1 MTDASVL
8 SGHDFFGRVLGEP
21 SAAPPPPTA
30 GARWG
35 STKTLPLTATQR
47 RWWVLAQH
55 QADRLPV
62 NGGVALRFRGRLSLP
77 ALQLGIDALVARHE
91 ALRTT
96 VGAATGT
103 PVQQVHPPLPVPLGV
118 ADLRPLDERERAA
131 ELAWRIDALLH
142 EPFATDRSP
151 MLRADLLALGASE
164 QLLLI
169 GTPRLVAD
177 RWSQKVL
184 VQDLVQLYEACAA
197 NRPSPLADLPVPYA
211 EFVSWER
218 HAEDGDAAEAS
229 ERVARLPLPTDRPH
243 PAAPSFRGAVHP
255 IALAPGL
262 VAGLTAMSGRE
273 GATPYLV
280 LLAAFEVLLARYADD
295 DAITV
300 GSDLPNRPLDGS
312 ERLVGPFA
320 RLIALRTDLSG
331 EPTFREVLGRVRAA
345 VSAVNP
351 RGRMPADRAEAGPEP
366 TFQVMFSIGYPTQPV
381 TLADLT
387 ITPEPL
393 DDGTARADLE
403 LEVTEGGAGRLR
415 YRTDLFDAATVAR
428 MAGHLGVLLE
438 AAVAHPET
446 PIGRLPLL
454 TPAERGELRGEDRPP
469 QAPVADRPL
478 HGLFEEQAAAH
489 PRATAIAGD
498 AEEISYRELNA
509 RSNRIA
515 HALVLAGLRTGC
527 RVAAVLSNGPRQVEA
542 LLGIL
547 KAGGVFV
554 SLDPTHPTRRLR
566 TVLSEA
572 EAAMLVTDR
581 ACLERHRELREGPG
595 APALGSL
602 VVDGDGG
609 DDDAGRRYGAD
620 LIAKCPTANPGI
632 PVRPQD
638 PVYIVYTSGSTGK
651 PKGIVQSHRSFCQFI
666 EWQSRHFGIRAPQRF
681 AQWASLAYDASYC
694 EIFGALCFGA
704 TLCMTSEGVRYS
716 PPALVEWARR
726 ERVTVLQLVPSF
738 CRQMVDVIQQ
748 EADGRGADALPDL
761 ELLLLAGEAL
771 PVDLAAT
778 WLRLFPDGVRLY
790 NLYGPTE
797 SVLATYYPVQRVA
810 PEQRSIPIG
819 RAIDGRQILILDR
832 YQQPC
837 PVGVPGELYIR
848 SGYLTLGYH
857 ALPGETA
864 AKFIQ
869 NPLHDGYRDPV
880 YRTGDLGR
888 RLADGT
894 LEFLGRRDNLV
905 KLHGNRVELG
915 DIESVL
921 RRFAGVK
928 DSAVLV
934 RTAQRHRRKLVAKER
949 DPREQALASNGR
961 ERQVLVAYFTADQ
974 PLSKAALR
982 RFHEEQLPPHMVP
995 QQFVQLPEWPLNR
1008 NRKLDVKALPEP
1020 DNERPELA
1028 QPFVAPRT
1036 AAERALV
1043 EIVEDV
1049 LAIDGIGVDDGFFEL
1064 GGDSLL
1070 AMQVLNRARR
1080 TVGRRLTFRDL
1091 FECQTVAKLAERV
1104 GEPAAAPAVVDRARA
1119 AAPRTSYPLTLAQE
1133 GVWFLWRLEPESPYY
1148 TGQGSISLRGPLDL
1162 RTLNRAW
1169 RALLERHDV
1178 LRARFGME
1186 QDRAVQLFDVRPTRD
1201 LPFVDLRDL
1210 PAAERRPALERLMRS
1225 RADRAIHLERDPI
1238 LTAEVFRLGDDEHEI
1253 ALTFH
1258 EIILDLWALS
1268 ILIQDLGA
1276 LYQGFQNGDE
1286 APLAPLPVNFGDY
1299 AVWER
1304 EHVRR
1309 DDLAAQ
1315 EAYWRQELA
1324 GELQV
1329 LNLPHD
1335 RRRRATP
1342 TFRGAARSVT
1352 LDPELTGRLKALSAS
1367 ENATLFMTLLSA
1379 VKVLFRLYSGQDD
1392 VIVGAPIASRTQ
1404 AHAESLIG
1412 FFLNMLPL
1420 RTRFDGDCT
1429 FRELLRRMK
1438 ETVTGAVS
1446 NAEYPFSWMLEAVN
1460 VRRDRSVPPVFQV
1473 MFNML
1478 NLPQLSVRQGGVELD
1493 FAELDSGYTKY
1504 DLSVYAQEHGDR
1516 IFLEF
1521 SYQTDLFDAST
1532 IERMVAN
1539 LVVLLRSVVHD
1550 PERPLS
1556 VLGRLSPAEERTL
1569 LHEFNDTARDFGNTL
1584 TIHELFERQAEQTPK
1599 STAYLF
1605 GDDALTYAEL
1615 NERANR
1621 LAPHLRA
1628 LGVERDTPVALCT
1641 RRSFD
1646 MVVGLLGIMK
1656 AGGAYV
1662 ALDPEYPPLRLRGIL
1677 DDVRPPVLVLQSGVD
1692 RFDAY
1697 PGTKVY
1703 LDRDRE
1709 AIDRQPPSSPASRTS
1724 PDDLL
1729 NVVYTSSTTGKPK
1742 GALITQHAVLNR
1754 LCWMWEDHPFRP
1766 GDVAVVQKSYALVA
1780 ATWELFGG
1788 LLRGV
1793 PTVLLSEDEV
1803 LEPPRLWQALVR
1815 HRVSHLLA
1823 SPAFLERLL
1832 DEAEAHPGQWTTLRL
1847 ATTSAEP
1854 ISPAQV
1860 RRWRAAF
1867 PQVPL
1872 LNLYGSTECA
1882 SNVTAYDTREL
1893 PADAV
1898 RCPVGRPLANIRVY
1912 VVDERLRPVPI
1923 GVVGE
1928 MCVSGACLA
1937 RGYLGLPQLTAER
1950 FVASPFGEGERL
1962 FRTGDLARVRPD
1974 GVVELLGRSDDQ
1986 VNIRGFRVEL
1996 GDVETALAQ
2005 HGQVAKC
2012 AVKLY
2017 DGDGRRRLVG
2027 YVVARETVSTS
2038 AVRRFLQERLPEYMI
2053 PSEFL
2058 FLDAVPLTP
2067 SGKVDRKALPAPGHD
2082 RPELDVAFAAPRT
2095 PIEDGMARVWAE
2107 VLGVERVGIHD
2118 NFFELGGHSLLATQV
2133 VHRMR
2138 GAFGVDLP
2146 LVSLFRSPTIA
2157 GLAPEVDERQGTRRA
2172 VADLPRV
2179 APDGVR
2185 RHEPFPLTDVQE
2197 AYWVGRSGQFELG
2210 NVATHFYAEVDA
2222 DDLDLPRFERAWRL
2236 LVERHDMLRCVFLP
2250 DGQQQILERVPPYEI
2265 AVLDLRG
2272 EDAAAVERG
2281 LGGVRE
2287 AMSHEVLPAEQWPL
2301 FRIRASRLGDRRF
2314 RIHLSFDALICDAFS
2329 KRLMFREWYR
2339 LYHEP
2344 DATLPPLEITFRDYV
2359 LAEQAFEESETY
2371 RDALDYWKA
2380 RLDTLPP
2387 APELP
2392 LAKDPGAIQHPRF
2405 ATRKRQLERATWQR
2419 LKGRATQAGLTP
2431 SGFMLTCFAEVLKRW
2446 SKSPRLTINMT
2457 VFNRLA
2463 VHPQV
2468 NDVVGDF
2475 TSLNL
2480 LAVDNADGATF
2491 EARARR
2497 LQEQLW
2503 SDMDHRHVGGVRVL
2517 RELAR
2522 KRPEAPRATM
2532 PVVFT
2537 SVLAH
2542 DVAEDEHP
2550 MFWMGNVVHASY
2562 QTPQVW
2568 LDHAVVEEG
2577 GALELIWTGLEELF
2591 PAGML
2596 EDMLAAYDRL
2606 LRRLAGDERAWDAP
2620 WEDILDDLLPQAQ
2633 LEQRAAVNATVAP
2646 VTDDLLHTLVGHQV
2660 AGRADAPAVITSCRT
2675 LTYDG
2680 LHRRANRVAR
2690 RLRQLGVRP
2699 NTLVPVVME
2708 KGWEQVV
2715 AVLGV
2720 LGAGAAYVPID
2731 AALPPERLRHLIAHA
2746 EADFV
2751 LTQARLDDRLAW
2763 PESVRRVAVDGA
2775 ELDEVDD
2782 APLEPV
2788 QRPEDL
2794 AYVIYTSGSTGLP
2807 KGVMID
2813 HRGAVNTIH
2822 DINRRF
2828 GVGPDD
2834 RVLAL
2839 SSLSFDLSVWD
2850 VFGVLGA
2857 GGAVVIPDA
2866 SGTRDPAH
2874 WADLVRRHRVTIWNS
2889 VPALMELVT
2898 EYLAAQQASAPTPLR
2913 LVMMSG
2919 DWIPITLPDQIRR
2932 VAPAARLISLGGAT
2946 EASIW
2951 SILYPIECVDPSWP
2965 SIPYG
2970 RPMVNQTFHVLSE
2983 AMAPCPVWVPGELY
2997 IGGIGLA
3004 KGYWRDDKKTAAR
3017 FVTHPRTGER
3027 LYHTGDLGRYLP
3039 DGDIEFLG
3047 REDFQVKI
3055 QGHRIEL
3062 GEIEAAVLLYP
3073 AVRSAVVT
3081 AVGEKRGLKRLVAYV
3096 VCEGAAVEGAG
3107 LRRFLEGKLPA
3118 YMVPVAYVM
3127 LPELPLTPNGKVDRQ
3142 ALPAPSDAG
3151 TDEPSRE
3158 PGDAGSRLGGRIG
3171 ELVAS
3176 ILKVDRL
3183 DPQENLL
3190 YLGATSIEMIRIV
3203 NLLDRELGFR
3213 PRMDAFY
3220 RDASV
3225 QGLAA
3230 LYRAHGTREDVT
3242 VPARGTARAATPAA
3256 AAAAR
3261 ILDPDEREAFKREQ
3275 HGVRRDDA
3283 GRPSVSLEQPAALPV
3298 AYAARRS
3305 VRRFTPQPIPL
3316 ADLAGLLG
3324 CLRRIELDGEP
3335 KYLYGSAGGSYAVQT
3350 YVYAKPGRV
3359 AGLVGGVYYYHPVRH
3374 HLVALAER
3382 AEIDGDVYDLLV
3394 NRPVFESAAFAVY
3407 LIAQR
3412 EAIAPLYGE
3421 LADHFATVEAG
3432 LMSQLLEMTAPLC
3445 GLGLC
3450 QVGSLEFDRIRHLF
3464 VLGEG
3469 HVLVHS
3475 LLGGR
3480 PDAAAAAPD
3489 ESLRAMQREEGEL

>member
-1 MTDASVL
+1 MVTVP
-8 SGHDFFGRVLGEP
+8 GHDFFGRVLGEP
-21 SAAPPPPTA
+21 SAPPPPPTA
-30 GARWG
+30 GGRW
-35 STKTLPLTATQR
+35 SATETLPLTVAQR
-47 RWWVLAQH
+47 RWWVLGQ
-55 QADRLPV
+55 QRADRRPA
-62 NGGVALRFRGRLSLP
+62 NGGVALRFRGQLGLP

-96 VGAATGT
+96 VGSSNGT
-103 PVQQVHPPLPVPLGV
+103 PVQQVHPPLPVPLGI
-118 ADLRPLDERERAA
+118 ADLRPLGERERKA
-131 ELAWRIDALLH
+131 EVARRIDDLLH
-142 EPFATDRSP
+142 EPFATDRAP
-151 MLRADLLALGASE
+151 MFRADLLTLGASE
-164 QLLLI
+164 HLLLI
-169 GTPRLVAD
+169 VMPRLVAD
-177 RWSQKVL
+177 RWSQRVL
-184 VQDLVQLYEACAA
+184 VRDLVQLYEAFTAG
-197 NRPSPLADLPVPYA
+197 RSSPLADLPVPYA

-218 HAEDGDAAEAS
+218 HTEDQGDAARADD
-229 ERVARLPLPTDRPH
+229 RVARLPLPTDRPY
-243 PAAPSFRGAVHP
+243 PATPSYRGAAQP
-255 IALAPGL
+255 LAMPPALAER
-262 VAGLTAMSGRE
+262 VTAMSGRE
-273 GATPYLV
+273 GATTYLV
-280 LLAAFEVLLARYADD
+280 LLAAFEVLLARYSGE

-312 ERLVGPFA
+312 EHLVGPFA

-331 EPTFREVLGRVRAA
+331 NPTFRDVLERVRTA
-345 VSAVNP
+345 VSAANP
-351 RGRMPADRAEAGPEP
+351 RGRMPVQRVASAGPEP
-366 TFQVMFSIGYPTQPV
+366 PFQAMFSIGYPMHPV
-381 TLADLT
+381 ALADLT
-387 ITPEPL
+387 ITSEPM
-393 DDGTARADLE
+393 DGGTARADLE
-403 LEVTEGGAGRLR
+403 LEVTAGGAGQLR

-428 MAGHLGVLLE
+428 MAGHFRVLLE
-438 AAVAHPET
+438 AAVADPET

-454 TPAERGELRGEDRPP
+454 TPAERAGVLGEERAPRAPIGDRT
-469 QAPVADRPL
+469 L
-478 HGLFEEQAAAH
+478 HGMFEGQAEACPGAAAL
-489 PRATAIAGD
+489 TSDGEAIAY
-498 AEEISYRELNA
+498 AVLNA
-509 RSNRIA
+509 RSNQIA
-515 HALVLAGLRTGC
+515 HALVLAGVRSGD
-527 RVAAVLSNGPRQVEA
+527 RVAVVLSNGPRQVEA

-554 SLDPTHPTRRLR
+554 SLDPTHPTKRLK
-566 TVLSEA
+566 TVLA
-572 EAAMLVTDR
+572 EAQSAMLITDR
-581 ACLERHRELREGPG
+581 ACLERHRELREGQG
-595 APALGSL
+595 RPALGTL
-602 VVDGDGG
+602 VVDGEGG

-620 LIAKCPTANPGI
+620 LLAKCPTANLAI

-638 PVYIVYTSGSTGK
+638 PAYVVYTSGSTGK

-666 EWQSRHFGIRAPQRF
+666 DWQSRQFGIRAPQRF

-694 EIFGALCFGA
+694 EIFGTVCFGA
-704 TLCMTSEGVRYS
+704 TLCMTSETVRYS

-726 ERVTVLQLVPSF
+726 ERVTILQLVPSF
-738 CRQMVDVIQQ
+738 CRQVVDAIQQ
-748 EADGRGADALPDL
+748 EVGTRAADALPDL

-778 WLRLFPDGVRLY
+778 WLRLFPDRVRLY

-797 SVLATYYPVQRVA
+797 SVLATYHAVESVS
-810 PEQRSIPIG
+810 PEQRSISIG

-832 YQQPC
+832 FQQPC
-837 PVGVPGELYIR
+837 PVGVTGELYIR
-848 SGYLTLGYH
+848 SDYLTLGYD
-857 ALPGETA
+857 ALPSETA
-864 AKFIQ
+864 KKFIQ
-869 NPLHDGYRDPV
+869 NPLHDSYTDPV

-888 RLADGT
+888 WLADGT
-894 LEFLGRRDNLV
+894 IEFLGRRDNLV

-921 RRFAGVK
+921 RRYEGVK

-934 RTAQRHRRKLVAKER
+934 RAAHRHRRKLVAKER

-961 ERQVLVAYFTADQ
+961 ERQVLVAYFTADR
-974 PLSKAALR
+974 PLAKAALR

-995 QQFVQLPEWPLNR
+995 QQFVQLRQWPLNR
-1008 NRKLDVKALPEP
+1008 NRKLDVGALPEP
-1020 DNERPELA
+1020 DNERPDMA
-1028 QPFVAPRT
+1028 QPYVAPRS
-1036 AAERALV
+1036 AVERALV
-1043 EIVEDV
+1043 EIFEDV
-1049 LAIDGIGVDDGFFEL
+1049 LGVEGIGVDDGFFEL

-1070 AMQVLNRARR
+1070 AMQVLNRARQ
-1080 TVGRRLTFRDL
+1080 TVVRGLTFRDL

-1104 GEPAAAPAVVDRARA
+1104 GEPAAVRPVADDARA
-1119 AAPRTSYPLTLAQE
+1119 AVPRTTYPLTLAQE
-1133 GVWFLWRLEPESPYY
+1133 GIWFLWRLEPESPYY
-1148 TGQGSISLRGPLDL
+1148 TGQGSVSLRGPLDL
-1162 RTLNRAW
+1162 PALNRAW
-1169 RALLERHDV
+1169 RALLDRHDV

-1186 QDRAVQLFDVRPTRD
+1186 RDRAVQMFDARPSRD
-1201 LPFVDLRDL
+1201 LPLVDLRDL
-1210 PAAERRPALERLMRS
+1210 PVAERRPAMERMMRA

-1238 LTAEVFRLGDDEHEI
+1238 LTAELFRLDDDEHEI

-1268 ILIQDLGA
+1268 ILIQDLGV
-1276 LYQGFQNGDE
+1276 LYEGFVNGDE

-1309 DDLAAQ
+1309 EDLAAQ
-1315 EAYWRQELA
+1315 EAYWTQELA

-1335 RRRRATP
+1335 RRRRAAP
-1342 TFRGAARSVT
+1342 TFRGASRSVL
-1352 LDPELTGRLKALSAS
+1352 LDPELTGRLRALSAG

-1392 VIVGAPIASRTQ
+1392 IIVGAPIASRTQ
-1404 AHAESLIG
+1404 PHAESLIG

-1429 FRELLRRMK
+1429 FRDLLRRMK
-1438 ETVTGAVS
+1438 DTVTGAVT

-1478 NLPQLSVRQGGVELD
+1478 NLPQLSVRQGGLELD

-1516 IFLEF
+1516 TFLEF
-1521 SYQTDLFDAST
+1521 SYQTDLFDAAT
-1532 IERMVAN
+1532 IQRMVDN
-1539 LVVLLRSVVHD
+1539 FVVLLRGIAHD

-1556 VLGRLSPAEERTL
+1556 ALERLSAAEERTL
-1569 LHEFNDTARDFGNTL
+1569 LHEFNDTARDFGDTG
-1584 TIHELFERQAEQTPK
+1584 TIHELFERQAERTPTA
-1599 STAYLF
+1599 TAYVF
-1605 GDDALTYAEL
+1605 GDEAITYAEL
-1615 NERANR
+1615 NARANR
-1621 LAPHLRA
+1621 LAHHLRA
-1628 LGVERDTPVALCT
+1628 LGVARETPVALCT

-1662 ALDPEYPPLRLRGIL
+1662 ALDPEYPALRLHGIL
-1677 DDVRPPVLVLQSGVD
+1677 EDVRPPVLVLQSAVD

-1709 AIDRQPPSSPASRTS
+1709 ALDRCAASNPASATT

-1729 NVVYTSSTTGKPK
+1729 NVVYTSSTTGQPK

-1754 LCWMWEDHPFRP
+1754 LCWMWEDYPFRP

-1780 ATWELFGG
+1780 ATWELFGA
-1788 LLRGV
+1788 LLRGI
-1793 PTVLLSEDEV
+1793 PTLLLSEDEV
-1803 LEPPRLWQALVR
+1803 LEPARLWQVLVR
-1815 HRVSHLLA
+1815 HRVSHLLS

-1832 DEAEAHPGQWTTLRL
+1832 DEAEAHPGQWGTLRL

-1854 ISPAQV
+1854 IAPAQV
-1860 RRWRAAF
+1860 GRWRAAF
-1867 PQVPL
+1867 PDVPL

-1898 RCPVGRPLANIRVY
+1898 RCPVGRPLANIEVY

-1950 FVASPFGEGERL
+1950 FVASPFVEGERL
-1962 FRTGDLARVRPD
+1962 YRTGDLARIGAD
-1974 GVVELLGRSDDQ
+1974 GVIELLGRSDDQ
-1986 VNIRGFRVEL
+1986 VNVRGFRVEL

-2005 HGQVAKC
+2005 HRHIAKC
-2012 AVKLY
+2012 AVRLY
-2017 DGDGRRRLVG
+2017 EGDGRRRLLG
-2027 YVVARETVSTS
+2027 YVVARDTVSTS
-2038 AVRRFLQERLPEYMI
+2038 AVRRFLQDRLPEYMI

-2058 FLDAVPLTP
+2058 FLDALPLTP
-2067 SGKVDRKALPAPGHD
+2067 SGKVDRKALPAPSHD
-2082 RPELDVAFAAPRT
+2082 RPDLDVAFAAPRT
-2095 PIEDGMARVWAE
+2095 AIEDGLARVWAE

-2133 VHRMR
+2133 VHRTR
-2138 GAFGVDLP
+2138 GAFGVDIP

-2157 GLAPEVDERQGTRRA
+2157 DLAPEVEERLGTRQTA
-2172 VADLPRV
+2172 ADLPRV
-2179 APDGVR
+2179 VPDAAR
-2185 RHEPFPLTDVQE
+2185 RYEPFPLTDVQE

-2236 LVERHDMLRCVFLP
+2236 LVERHDMLRCVFTP

-2265 AVLDLRG
+2265 AVSDLRG
-2272 EDAAAVERG
+2272 QDEAAVERG
-2281 LGGVRE
+2281 LARVRDE
-2287 AMSHEVLPAEQWPL
+2287 MSHEVLPAEQWPL
-2301 FRIRASRLGDRRF
+2301 FRIRASRLGERRF
-2314 RIHLSFDALICDAFS
+2314 RVHFSFDALICDAFS

-2339 LYHEP
+2339 LYHESEAP
-2344 DATLPPLEITFRDYV
+2344 LPPLEMTFRDYV
-2359 LAEQAFEESETY
+2359 LAERAFEASETY
-2371 RDALDYWKA
+2371 RGALAYWQG

-2392 LAKDPGAIQHPRF
+2392 LAKDPSAVQHPRF
-2405 ATRKRQLERATWQR
+2405 VTRKRQLERETWQR

-2431 SGFMLTCFAEVLKRW
+2431 SGFMLTCFAEVLKLW

-2480 LAVDNADGATF
+2480 LGVDTGDGATF
-2491 EARARR
+2491 EARARKV
-2497 LQEQLW
+2497 QEQLW
-2503 SDMDHRHVGGVRVL
+2503 GDMDHRYVGGVRVL

-2522 KRPEAPRATM
+2522 RRPGAPRATM

-2550 MFWMGNVVHASY
+2550 MFWMGDVVHASY

-2568 LDHAVVEEG
+2568 LDHAVVEER

-2596 EDMLAAYDRL
+2596 EDMLEAYGRL
-2606 LRRLAGDERAWDAP
+2606 LHRLAADERAWDGRWA
-2620 WEDILDDLLPQAQ
+2620 DVLDELLPAVQ
-2633 LEQRAAVNATVAP
+2633 LGQRAQVNATGAP
-2646 VTDDLLHTLVGHQV
+2646 VTDDLLHTLFARQA
-2660 AGRADAPAVITSCRT
+2660 AGRADAPAVITSSRT
-2675 LTYDG
+2675 LSYRE
-2680 LHRRANRVAR
+2680 LQRRASQVAR

-2699 NTLVPVVME
+2699 NTLVAVVME

-2731 AALPPERLRHLIAHA
+2731 AGLPPERLRHLIAHA
-2746 EADFV
+2746 EADLA
-2751 LTQARLDDRLAW
+2751 LTQSRLDARLAW
-2763 PESVRRVAVDGA
+2763 PDGVRRVVVDGA

-2822 DINRRF
+2822 DINCRF

-2857 GGAVVIPDA
+2857 GGAVVMPDA
-2866 SGTRDPAH
+2866 SGTRDPAR
-2874 WADLVRRHRVTIWNS
+2874 WADLVRRHEVTIWNS
-2889 VPALMELVT
+2889 VPALMELFA
-2898 EYLAAQQASAPTPLR
+2898 EYLCDLTAPAPNALR

-2932 VAPAARLISLGGAT
+2932 VAPDARLISLGGAT

-2951 SILYPIECVDPSWP
+2951 SILYPIERVDPAWP

-2970 RPMVNQTFHVLSE
+2970 RSMVNQTFHVLSE

-3004 KGYWRDDKKTAAR
+3004 KGYWRDREKTDAR

-3027 LYHTGDLGRYLP
+3027 LYRTGDLGRYLP
-3039 DGDIEFLG
+3039 DGNIEFLG

-3062 GEIEAAVLLYP
+3062 GEIEAALLQYP
-3073 AVRSAVVT
+3073 PIRSAVVA
-3081 AVGEKRGLKRLVAYV
+3081 AVGEQRGLKRLVAYV
-3096 VCEGAAVEGAG
+3096 VAEGTAVESAE
-3107 LRRFLEGKLPA
+3107 LRRFLEDKLPA
-3118 YMVPVAYVM
+3118 YMVPTAYVM
-3127 LPELPLTPNGKVDRQ
+3127 LPELPLTANGKVDRQ
-3142 ALPAPSDAG
+3142 ALPVPSEAAAQ
-3151 TDEPSRE
+3151 PSRAS
-3158 PGDAGSRLGGRIG
+3158 GDAGSSPVSRIG
-3171 ELVAS
+3171 EVVAT
-3176 ILKVDRL
+3176 ILKADHVD
-3183 DPQENLL
+3183 PKENLL

-3230 LYRAHGTREDVT
+3230 LYRAQGRGEQVPGAARGA
-3242 VPARGTARAATPAA
+3242 VPAPPPAKGG
-3256 AAAAR
+3256 R
-3261 ILDPDEREAFKREQ
+3261 ILDPDEREAFKRER

-3283 GRPSVSLEQPAALPV
+3283 GRPAVPLEASEAVPAA
-3298 AYAARRS
+3298 YMTRRS
-3305 VRRFTPQPIPL
+3305 VRHFTSDPIPL
-3316 ADLAGLLG
+3316 ADMAGMLG
-3324 CLRRIELDGEP
+3324 CLRHVELAGEP

-3350 YVYAKPGRV
+3350 YVYVKPGRV
-3359 AGLVGGVYYYHPVRH
+3359 EGLVGGVYYYHPVRH
-3374 HLVALAER
+3374 CLVALAER
-3382 AEIDGDVYDLLV
+3382 AELDGGVYDLLI
-3394 NRPVFESAAFAVY
+3394 NRPIFESAAFAIY

-3412 EAIAPLYGE
+3412 QAIAPLYGE
-3421 LADHFATVEAG
+3421 LADHFVALEAG
-3432 LMSQLLEMTAPLC
+3432 LMSQLLEMTASMHR
-3445 GLGLC
+3445 LGLC
-3450 QVGSLEFDRIRHLF
+3450 QIGGVEFDRIRHLF
-3464 VLGEG
+3464 VLGDG

-3480 PDAAAAAPD
+3480 PDADAAARNELSKAT
-3489 ESLRAMQREEGEL
+3489 EREEGEL